1 MSAEEVL
8 RLGEDS
14 ALENNQVISHV
25 VGKKVTAKKTFG
37 WIKTL
42 GAIGFITFM
51 IIVFLVLFGT
61 GNIIPSA
68 ISERLIEES
77 DVQYADAVR
86 SKELVF
92 QQALRDGKVPEDT
105 ARILGQNGVTVGYL
119 NGGEFV
125 ESNENTGG
133 LALKIDD
140 KIITAE
146 NFIEEVNSNIALYN
160 AFNNATYGR
169 AAYYYDN
176 EAQEVFKEIGTDRDN
191 YTSESDFS
199 EVMSS
204 VMGEGSDISINSVA
218 LVQKTQEN
226 EQTGETEVYYEYEE
240 TGEAVT
246 STSNDAEG
254 FIDAVREKNPAANAT
269 ESALNTADAIKVA
282 DTISKEQRSSLF
294 FLTFMENVSKMKAG
308 KGNESKINEAMN
320 YLYENSEAEVV
331 DVKTGEIKKVKGTPV
346 ESPSLYAILAGSKVK
361 AEEVEN
367 YSSDRVLKLI
377 ENKVGQKGGTAVI
390 AGTITSTAKKT
401 KGVIGRFIS
410 NGIALASQAL
420 LKLLSPIVSGS
431 LMDNSYATIKGINA
445 GEFLVEGAVN
455 VGKELAK
462 RSGATAGDE
471 AAVISYNRLNTEILA
486 MDAAVDRKNR
496 SPFDITS
503 KNTFLGSIVYNFAL
517 YSMKFSGSNLMGIK
531 SFASLTNSSI
541 LALTPM
547 SYAKDGESYLD
558 NFGDCETYATIGA
571 VGSVQCSETA
581 TFDTS
586 TLNDT
591 FNDAEFIKFV
601 EENTDLNE
609 NGART
614 VKKDSVLA
622 GFILYNN
629 ERKTPLGV
637 VDGGILDSLNKGSNS
652 IPFSKNIL
660 EMIKTALNASDTK
673 KRIASGAVFVN
684 STSNP
689 EWQIYKYAQRYVSL
703 ARATATLRQYS
714 NDSTA
719 YHNIKFFE
727 GDENPVVAFL
737 REYYAMNNY

>member
-1 MSAEEVL
+1 MSAEEIL
-8 RLGEDS
+8 RSSESS

-25 VGKKVTAKKTFG
+25 VGKRSVQKKSFKTFRS
-37 WIKTL
+37 L
-42 GAIGFITFM
+42 GAAFFITIM
-51 IIVFLVLFGT
+51 LVVFLLLFGT
-61 GNIIPSA
+61 GNLVPSA
-68 ISERLIEES
+68 ISERLIEET
-77 DVQYADAVR
+77 DVQYGDAVK

-92 QQALRDGKVPEDT
+92 QQALYEGKIPGDT
-105 ARILGQNGVTVGYL
+105 VKILKENGVLVGYL
-119 NGGEFV
+119 SGGEFI
-125 ESNENTGG
+125 EQNENAGG
-133 LALKIDD
+133 LILKIGDT
-140 KIITAE
+140 IVTAE
-146 NFIEEVNSNIALYN
+146 NFIVEVNNNINLYN

-169 AAYYYDN
+169 AAYYYDE
-176 EAQEVFKEIGTDRDN
+176 EAREVFREIGTNRNN
-191 YTSESDFS
+191 YNSGADFD

-204 VMGEGSDISINSVA
+204 VLGEGSDISVNTVA

-226 EQTGETEVYYEYEE
+226 EETGETEVYYEYEE
-240 TGEAVT
+240 TGEAAT
-246 STSNDAEG
+246 SSNSDAEG

-308 KGNESKINEAMN
+308 EGNESKINEAMN
-320 YLYENSEAEVV
+320 YLYEDSESEIV
-331 DVKTGEIKKVKGTPV
+331 DVKTGEIKKTKGTPV
-346 ESPSLYAILAGSKVK
+346 ESPSLYAILSGNKVR

-377 ENKVGQKGGTAVI
+377 ENQVGQKGGTSVI

-401 KGVIGRFIS
+401 KGAIGRFIS
-410 NGIALASQAL
+410 NGITLASQAL
-420 LKLLSPIVSGS
+420 LKLLSPIVSSS
-431 LMDNSYATIKGINA
+431 LMDNSYETIKGINA

-471 AAVISYNRLNTEILA
+471 AAVISYNRLNAEILA
-486 MDAAVDRKNR
+486 MDAEVDRKNR

-503 KNTFLGSIVYNFAL
+503 KNTFLGSIIYNFAL
-517 YSMKFSGSNLMGIK
+517 YSMRGSDLIGIK
-531 SFASLTNSSI
+531 SFAGLINSSVVT
-541 LALTPM
+541 LTPM
-547 SYAKDGESYLD
+547 SYAKSGDGYLD

-591 FNDAEFIKFV
+591 FNDAGFIKFV
-601 EENTDLNE
+601 EENTDLNA
-609 NGART
+609 NGSRT
-614 VKKDSVLA
+614 IKKDSVLA

-629 ERKTPLGV
+629 KRKTPLGV
-637 VDGGILDSLNKGSNS
+637 IDGGILDSLNKGSNS

-660 EMIKTALNASDTK
+660 EMIKTALSASDAK
-673 KRIASGAVFVN
+673 KRIASGAAFVN
-684 STSNP
+684 SASNP

-703 ARATATLRQYS
+703 ARATAALRQYS

-719 YHNIKFFE
+719 YNNIKFFE
-727 GDENPVVAFL
+727 GNENPVVAFL
-737 REYYAMNNY
+737 KDYYAVWDD